1 MSEDFP
7 SPDNKENQSI
17 TPPPQFS
24 ESVSQAP
31 VPPLRQV
38 VRIKLPPEKSM
49 VTFGLIAVTV
59 LAFLGQLAGTYFLGA
74 DRLASVGMKSNYL
87 IEQGELWRLFTA
99 AFLHGGVLHIAFNMY
114 ALQILGREL
123 ERFFGHARFLA
134 LYLVGGFAG
143 NVFSYLFTTANSL
156 GASTAIFGLLG
167 AYGLFILRNREV
179 FGSHTQRVLRNVGQ
193 VLLINL
199 AISLTPG
206 IDMWGHLGGLLGGAF
221 IGWFGGVEFNLA
233 SDLQGGMKL
242 VMKRSVE
249 RYPLVAAAALLS
261 FGALVVLKAV
271 FF

>member
-1 MSEDFP
+1 MSEQN
-7 SPDNKENQSI
+7 STPDKQDNQSI
-17 TPPPQFS
+17 TPPPEFT

-38 VRIKLPPEKSM
+38 VRIKLPPEKST

-59 LAFLGQLAGTYFLGA
+59 LVFLGQLAGTYFLGA
-74 DRLASVGMKSNYL
+74 DRLANFGMKNNFM
-87 IEQGELWRLFTA
+87 IERGELWRLFTA
-99 AFLHGGVLHIAFNMY
+99 AFLHGGLVHIGFNMY

-134 LYLVGGFAG
+134 LYLVSAFAG
-143 NVFSYLFTTANSL
+143 NVFSYLFTDANSL

-193 VLLINL
+193 VLVINL
-199 AISLTPG
+199 VISLTPG

-221 IGWFGGVEFNLA
+221 IGWFGGVEFNLV
-233 SDLQGGMKL
+233 SDLQGGLKL

-249 RYPLVAAAALLS
+249 RFPLVAAAALLI
-261 FGALVVLKAV
+261 FGALVVLNVV